1 MSNSDKILDAVLP
14 MIRIQRGIPNKLLA
28 LFSDELV
35 FGSSFFKIDF
45 KEARISR
52 DIIQSKFPKLFRLRR
67 IELNNI
73 SKAYFI
79 KPNSGRLSDKSWRII
94 IYSNFG
100 KHRLVL
106 PYEDGQNI
114 LRYFQTK
121 MPERLEVA
129 ENRAAH
135 LLWRLQN
142 AFLWFISGSLFSG
155 IALFIL
161 NIFVPGFLVL
171 LYIFIPAL
179 FILLFIYVILP
190 RNTRLPDEEEA
201 GKPKPKKEKKK
212 TEPFTSRLLSWTLKL
227 AGIAWFFLCSLVI
240 VQQEWFRWLDYK
252 TKGAQNGLYLLLYM
266 PTALLVYLGYQLS
279 QNIQKK
285 VTHSSTS
292 PNILYLRAFD
302 DDQRITLQP
311 TTLLAKS
318 LGLIDSMPNDWGNN
332 YGLDGAR
339 FKTVGSFAMFFN
351 PIRIIRLFFNK
362 GADTSEEIISAY
374 FSKLGNV
381 FAIGQ
386 PGQKLLTP
394 GAKRIYVEQDNWQ
407 TEVSNYLMQ
416 SQIIIIQPGIS
427 AGVRW
432 EIIKTFELV
441 APERILLSMVCFW
454 RRPNTFENFLLT
466 LPENLQQKI
475 PREIPFLDRP
485 SFLYFEREGA
495 PRLQLINY
503 RSPILWAFLGN
514 AVDLRHTLKSFLQG
528 VNGEPREKPTTPK
541 KHFGHQLIAWS
552 IAALLIAFI
561 LWSTISDYEY
571 FSFREHIQTSPMIE
585 YKGATVPYSIKLRQE
600 WNKLEMEERS
610 ESPDYGFSLNND
622 SVILLVFSQAESFDA
637 ASVPGIRLNAL
648 QKDVSPELAEVKIK
662 SSDSVIVD
670 EQKCIKTLIEIDKRT
685 EGKIM
690 EYSLVCSGDKGTI
703 IIFANIP
710 SDDSLYLNLIEET
723 FASLKFY

>member
-1 MSNSDKILDAVLP
+1 MNNSDKILDDVLP
-14 MIRIQRGIPNKLLA
+14 IIRIQRGIPNKLLA
-28 LFSDELV
+28 VFSNELV
-35 FGSSFFKIDF
+35 FGFSFLKIDF
-45 KEARISR
+45 KEAEISR
-52 DIIQSKFPKLFRLRR
+52 DIIQSKFSSLFRLRQ
-67 IELNNI
+67 IGLNNI
-73 SKAYFI
+73 SKVYFI
-79 KPNSGRLSDKSWRII
+79 KPNPGRLSDKSWRII

-100 KHRLVL
+100 ARRLVL
-106 PYEDGQNI
+106 PFEDGHNI
-114 LRYFQTK
+114 FEYFRSK
-121 MPERLEVA
+121 MPERLEV
-129 ENRAAH
+129 EEDSAAH
-135 LLWRLQN
+135 FLWRLRT
-142 AFLWFISGSLFSG
+142 AFLLFIFGALFLGS
-155 IALFIL
+155 ALFIL
-161 NIFVPGFLVL
+161 SIFIPEILVL
-171 LYIFIPAL
+171 LFILLPAG

-190 RNTRLPDEEEA
+190 RNTLIPEEEA
-201 GKPKPKKEKKK
+201 GQPKLKKEKKK
-212 TEPFTSRLLSWTLKL
+212 TEPFTSPLLSWTLKIV
-227 AGIAWFFLCSLVI
+227 GIGWFFLCNLVI

-285 VTHSSTS
+285 VAHSEAS

-339 FKTVGSFAMFFN
+339 FKTVGNFAMFFN

-381 FAIGQ
+381 IAIGQ
-386 PGQKLLTP
+386 PGQRLLTP
-394 GAKRIYVEQDNWQ
+394 GAKRIYVEDDDWQ
-407 TEVSNYLMQ
+407 TEVLDYLTR

-441 APERILLSMVCFW
+441 PPERILLSMVCFW

-466 LPENLQQKI
+466 LPENLRQKI

-485 SFLYFEREGA
+485 SFLYFEKEGT

-528 VNGEPREKPTTPK
+528 INGEPREKPTPPK
-541 KHFGHQLIAWS
+541 KHFGHQSVAWS

-561 LWSTISDYEY
+561 VWSVIIDYEDL
-571 FSFREHIQTSPMIE
+571 SFREHIQTSPLVE
-585 YKGATVPYSIKLRQE
+585 YKGAKVPYSIKLQRD
-600 WNKLEMEERS
+600 WNKLEMEDSS
-610 ESPDYGFSLNND
+610 ESSDYVFSLNKN
-622 SVILLVFSQAESFDA
+622 SAFIRVSSYAESFDVA
-637 ASVPGIRLNAL
+637 TFSQDRLIGL
-648 QKDVSPELAEVKIK
+648 RKDVSLALAEIKIK
-662 SSDSVIVD
+662 SSDSLIVD
-670 EQKCIKTLIEIDKRT
+670 GRKCIKTQIEIKSET
-685 EGKIM
+685 EGESQ
-690 EYSLVCSGDKGTI
+690 EYSLACSGSKGTVI
-703 IIFANIP
+703 IYAVIP
-710 SDDSLYLNLIEET
+710 LDDSLYLKLVEEI
-723 FASLKFY
+723 FASLKFN